1 MDRWTRIA
9 LLVEQRARSFDYLKQ
24 VHQGDM
30 HWLSA
35 VTLGPQ
41 DAALSRSV
49 ESLQVLR
56 WFYLGVSLGPLL
68 QLPSGPPFVRALL
81 QLFEEFQ
88 YHFARSAVQN
98 MKIIKSRGSRAAAP
112 AGGSSEDDLR
122 PQLQRMGGEVL
133 YAYLLTPHI
142 AHPLS
147 ASQVLQCLCELMP
160 HAYRKLGEPGAEPPS
175 AALVDAVLK
184 IDTVVEE
191 QLISVVVR
199 QYNATS
205 QGALQSALSKA
216 DPLFARLM
224 VGSDAPADGLE

>member
-1 MDRWTRIA
+1 MCVALFPDLSRNMDRWTRIA

-81 QLFEEFQ
+81 QLFEE
-88 YHFARSAVQN
+88 ARAVH
-98 MKIIKSRGSRAAAP
+98 
-112 AGGSSEDDLR
+112 DVLR
-122 PQLQRMGGEVL
+122 PRSQPQQLR
-133 YAYLLTPHI
+133 
-142 AHPLS
+142 AH
-147 ASQVLQCLCELMP
+147 ADTDTDGYGHDCLACSM
-160 HAYRKLGEPGAEPPS
+160 
-175 AALVDAVLK
+175 
-184 IDTVVEE
+184 
-191 QLISVVVR
+191 
-199 QYNATS
+199 
-205 QGALQSALSKA
+205 
-216 DPLFARLM
+216 
-224 VGSDAPADGLE
+224 